1 MPNREVDGPMQR
13 CRTDETKAALD
24 VKLGTELTSVLCGD
38 HWIWN
43 WHS

>member
-1 MPNREVDGPMQR
+1 MPNREVDGPMQQ

-24 VKLGTELTSVLCGD
+24 VELGTGLASVLCGD